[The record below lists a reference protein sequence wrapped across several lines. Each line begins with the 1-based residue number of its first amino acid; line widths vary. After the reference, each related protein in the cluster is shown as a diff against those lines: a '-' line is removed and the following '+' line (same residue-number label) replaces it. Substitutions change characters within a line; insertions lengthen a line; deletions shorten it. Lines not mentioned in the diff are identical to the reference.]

1 MKLRN
6 SAAATLLLLTTC
18 SGTDPGSSPRIE
30 SSHLA
35 LGTVPATE
43 SATWTRIGAPSSPL
57 PNPRYMQAAAVDE
70 DRQVLVMF
78 GGWSGVSSDSGYGA
92 TSQDV
97 WEWNPATGAWTN
109 RTPAGTKPSPRAGAS
124 MVYDSVHKNF
134 VLFGGRST
142 SGFNYEDTWVW
153 DPAGGTFTD
162 ATTAG
167 PSARS
172 QHSMVFEKSTGK
184 VLLFGGGRADAG
196 SSIWPETYF
205 YSDPLQ
211 RPRSGASPDGTGIVL
226 AFAETWEWDPSAGS
240 WTQLTPTT
248 TPGARYD
255 SALVWDSK
263 RNLAVLFGG
272 MQKDQTDANGIPQR
286 DTWDWNPTTKNWS
299 LRASTTTMPSP
310 RWGHAMAYDPAR
322 GLVVLAGGKS
332 WQTYLGLGEVW
343 DWDPNTGN
351 WTQRLT
357 GNESSVPAGRMYASL
372 LTDSARSRLDLLA
385 GITFSTS
392 LPFGGYQ
399 PTASGE
405 VWEFEPASA
414 KFANRSAVQNWP
426 SQRWGNAIA
435 FCPATGKTYLFG
447 GQSPNYDLLND
458 LWEWDGSSWSQVPG
472 DVRPTRRANPAM
484 AYDPSRKSLIL
495 FGGLTYPSAPYS
507 EATLDL
513 CDTWEWSSAT
523 RTWSQLS
530 PASSPG
536 CVGGAGMVTDSGR
549 AKLLLF
555 GGEGPSNAVWEWD
568 GAKTTWTNRTPAPG
582 AVTPGSRG
590 GTEGGP
596 LMAFDD
602 GRQKMFLFE
611 GDSTWQGTTS
621 NSVFWEW
628 DPLSAGWALRDS
640 GDFVDLGTSPFP
652 VVAYD
657 SLRRRMV
664 VPSNAT
670 DVVGST
676 TAIKTWELDSKGPTW
691 YLRDLATGP
700 STVSVGPGSYSSNAT
715 MAFDSQRGVMVLFG
729 AGPNDGSALSE
740 TWEYKVKSL
749 GNGEGCTA
757 ATASNC
763 ASGFCVDGV
772 CCSTASCSGVCQS
785 CAVVGNQGTCALAT
799 PGTQVSGSCADGQ
812 ACAAGGGCKAQ
823 NGTACS
829 SANACASGVCAD
841 GVCCDSACDGTC
853 VSCNQV
859 GRMGKCSPFTAGS
872 DPQNECGLGSGVCR
886 STCNGAGA
894 CDYPQAGIPCGPCQV
909 CDGNGVCWLDSTPYL
924 CNTGGNGGGGAGGT
938 SGAGGTGGSIVGGAG
953 GAGGVVTGGSGGS
966 IMGGAGGVASGG
978 LGGHAGTGG
987 SAIGGTVLGGAG
999 GAGGFASGGSA
1010 GHAGATAGG
1019 ASGSTSP
1026 GGAGGLASGGSPG
1039 HAGATAGGASGSAS
1053 PGGTGGLASGGSGG
1067 HAGATAGDAGGF
1079 ADAGLSSPDAGRDSI
1094 LPDAGRPD
1102 GSRDARRPDGGSPVR
1117 LGHKGCDCDLGQT
1130 PADGPGL
1137 PFALLGAVLF
1147 WRRARRRYSR

>member
-1 MKLRN
+1 
-6 SAAATLLLLTTC
+6 
-18 SGTDPGSSPRIE
+18 
-30 SSHLA
+30 
-35 LGTVPATE
+35 
-43 SATWTRIGAPSSPL
+43 
-57 PNPRYMQAAAVDE
+57 
-70 DRQVLVMF
+70 
-78 GGWSGVSSDSGYGA
+78 
-92 TSQDV
+92 
-97 WEWNPATGAWTN
+97 
-109 RTPAGTKPSPRAGAS
+109 
-124 MVYDSVHKNF
+124 
-134 VLFGGRST
+134 
-142 SGFNYEDTWVW
+142 
-153 DPAGGTFTD
+153 
-162 ATTAG
+162 
-167 PSARS
+167 
-172 QHSMVFEKSTGK
+172 
-184 VLLFGGGRADAG
+184 
-196 SSIWPETYF
+196 
-205 YSDPLQ
+205 
-211 RPRSGASPDGTGIVL
+211 
-226 AFAETWEWDPSAGS
+226 
-240 WTQLTPTT
+240 
-248 TPGARYD
+248 
-255 SALVWDSK
+255 
-263 RNLAVLFGG
+263 
-272 MQKDQTDANGIPQR
+272 
-286 DTWDWNPTTKNWS
+286 
-299 LRASTTTMPSP
+299 
-310 RWGHAMAYDPAR
+310 
-322 GLVVLAGGKS
+322 
-332 WQTYLGLGEVW
+332 
-343 DWDPNTGN
+343 
-351 WTQRLT
+351 
-357 GNESSVPAGRMYASL
+357 
-372 LTDSARSRLDLLA
+372 
-385 GITFSTS
+385 
-392 LPFGGYQ
+392 
-399 PTASGE
+399 
-405 VWEFEPASA
+405 
-414 KFANRSAVQNWP
+414 VQSWP
-426 SQRWGNAIA
+426 SQRWDNAIT

-458 LWEWDGSSWSQVPG
+458 LWEWDGSSWSQIPD

-484 AYDPSRKSLIL
+484 AYDPSRKSLVM
-495 FGGLTYPSAPYS
+495 FGGLTYPSAPFS
-507 EATLDL
+507 EAALDL

-523 RTWSQLS
+523 RAWSQLFPTPS
-530 PASSPG
+530 PP
-536 CVGGAGMVTDSGR
+536 CTGGAGMVTDSGR
-549 AKLLLF
+549 ARLLLF
-555 GGEGPSNAVWEWD
+555 GGDGASNAVWEWD
-568 GAKTTWTNRTPAPG
+568 GAKATWTNRTPAPG

-611 GDSTWQGTTS
+611 GDSFWQGTTS

-628 DPLSAGWALRDS
+628 DPLSAGWTLRDS

-676 TAIKTWELDSKGPTW
+676 TDIKTWELDSTGPTW
-691 YLRDLATGP
+691 YMRDLATGP
-700 STVSVGPGSYSSNAT
+700 STVSTGPGWYSSNAT

-785 CAVVGNQGTCALAT
+785 CSVAGKEGTCALAT

-823 NGTACS
+823 NGTPCS
-829 SANACASGVCAD
+829 SASACASGVCVD
-841 GVCCDSACDGTC
+841 GVCCDGPCDGTC

-872 DPQNECGLGSGVCR
+872 DPQNECGLGSGACR

-938 SGAGGTGGSIVGGAG
+938 GGTGGSIVGGAG

-966 IMGGAGGVASGG
+966 IIGGIVMSGAGGAGGFASGG

-987 SAIGGTVLGGAG
+987 SLIGGTVLGGAG
-999 GAGGFASGGSA
+999 GAGGFAS
-1010 GHAGATAGG
+1010 
-1019 ASGSTSP
+1019 SGS
-1026 GGAGGLASGGSPG
+1026 GE

-1053 PGGTGGLASGGSGG
+1053 PGGAGGLASGGSGG
-1067 HAGATAGDAGGF
+1067 HAAATAGGASGSASPGGAGGLASDGSGGHAAATAADAGAS
-1079 ADAGLSSPDAGRDSI
+1079 ADAGLSSPDASRDSI

-1117 LGHKGCDCDLGQT
+1117 LGHKGCDCDLGHT
-1130 PADGPGL
+1130 PANGPEL
-1137 PFALLGAVLF
+1137 PVVLLGAALF
-1147 WRRARRRYSR
+1147 WRRRRPLR

>member
-6 SAAATLLLLTTC
+6 SAATTLLLLTTSC
-18 SGTDPGSSPRIE
+18 ENDPGNSPRLE
-30 SSHLA
+30 SPHLA
-35 LGTVPATE
+35 LGTAPATE

-78 GGWSGVSSDSGYGA
+78 GGWSGVSSDNGGLA
-92 TSQDV
+92 ASQDV

-109 RTPAGTKPSPRAGAS
+109 LTPAGTKPSPRAGAT
-124 MVYDSVHKNF
+124 MVYDSLHKNF
-134 VLFGGRST
+134 VIFGGRST
-142 SGFNYEDTWVW
+142 SGYDYEDTWVW
-153 DPAGGTFTD
+153 DPASATFTD
-162 ATTAG
+162 ATTSG

-172 QHSMVFEKSTGK
+172 QHTMVFEKSTGK
-184 VLLFGGGRADAG
+184 ILLFGGGRADAG
-196 SSIWPETYF
+196 SSIWPETDF
-205 YSDPLQ
+205 YSDPIQ
-211 RPRSGASPDGTGIVL
+211 RPRSGASPDGTGIAL
-226 AFAETWEWDPSAGS
+226 AFGDTWEWDPSAGS
-240 WTQLTPTT
+240 WTQLTPTA
-248 TPGARYD
+248 TPSARYD
-255 SALVWDSK
+255 STLVWDSK

-272 MQKDQTDANGIPQR
+272 IQKDQADENGIPQA
-286 DTWDWNPTTKNWS
+286 DTWEWNPTAKAWN
-299 LRASTTTMPSP
+299 LRPTTATTPKA
-310 RWGHAMAYDPAR
+310 RWGHAMAYDPVR
-322 GLVVLAGGKS
+322 GLIVLAGGKS

-343 DWDPNTGN
+343 DWDPATGN
-351 WTQRLT
+351 WAQRLT
-357 GNESSVPAGRMYASL
+357 GNESGVPAGRMYASL
-372 LTDSARSRLDLLA
+372 LSDSLRSRLDLVA

-392 LPFGGYQ
+392 LPFGAYQ

-414 KFANRSAVQNWP
+414 KFTNRSAVQSWP
-426 SQRWGNAIA
+426 SQRWGNAIT
-435 FCPATGKTYLFG
+435 FCPANGKTYLFG

-484 AYDPSRKSLIL
+484 AYDPSRKSLIM
-495 FGGLTYPSAPYS
+495 FGGLTYPSAPFS
-507 EATLDL
+507 EAALDL

-523 RTWSQLS
+523 RAWSQLFPMPS
-530 PASSPG
+530 PP
-536 CVGGAGMVTDSGR
+536 CTGGAGIVTDSGR
-549 AKLLLF
+549 ARLLLF
-555 GGEGPSNAVWEWD
+555 GGDGPSNAVWEWD

-700 STVSVGPGSYSSNAT
+700 TTVSAGPGWYYSNAT

-772 CCSTASCSGVCQS
+772 CCSTVSCLGVCQS
-785 CAVVGNQGTCALAT
+785 CSVAGKEGICTSAA
-799 PGTQVSGSCADGQ
+799 PGTEVSGSCADGQ
-812 ACAAGGGCKAQ
+812 ACAAGGGCKAK
-823 NGTACS
+823 NGTPCS
-829 SANACASGVCAD
+829 SASACASGVCVD
-841 GVCCDSACDGTC
+841 GVCCDGPCDGTC
-853 VSCNQV
+853 VSCNQAS
-859 GRMGKCSPFTAGS
+859 RAGKCSPYAAGS

-894 CDYPQAGIPCGPCQV
+894 CDYPQSGTPCGPCQV

-924 CNTGGNGGGGAGGT
+924 CNTGGSGG
-938 SGAGGTGGSIVGGAG
+938 GGAG
-953 GAGGVVTGGSGGS
+953 GAGGAGGSGGS
-966 IMGGAGGVASGG
+966 SIGGTTIGGAGGLATGGAGGSIIGSTTIGGAGGLVSGG
-978 LGGHAGTGG
+978 AGGHAGSGG
-987 SAIGGTVLGGAG
+987 SIIGSTTIGGAGGLVSGGAGGSIVGGVGGAVSGGAGGRGSSGVAGTSVAGAG
-999 GAGGFASGGSA
+999 GAGGV
-1010 GHAGATAGG
+1010 T
-1019 ASGSTSP
+1019 
-1026 GGAGGLASGGSPG
+1026 
-1039 HAGATAGGASGSAS
+1039 
-1053 PGGTGGLASGGSGG
+1053 SGGSGG
-1067 HAGATAGDAGGF
+1067 HTGTISGGADGNGDAGG
-1079 ADAGLSSPDAGRDSI
+1079 ANSSPDAGSDSI
-1094 LPDAGRPD
+1094 PTDAGRPD
-1102 GSRDARRPDGGSPVR
+1102 GRRDAHVPDTGSTGR
-1117 LGHKGCDCDLGQT
+1117 LGHKGCDCDLGHT
-1130 PADGPGL
+1130 PADRSGL
-1137 PFALLGAVLF
+1137 PLALLGVALF
-1147 WRRARRRYSR
+1147 WRRRRR

>member
-255 SALVWDSK
+255 SALAWDSK

>member
-1 MKLRN
+1 
-6 SAAATLLLLTTC
+6 
-18 SGTDPGSSPRIE
+18 
-30 SSHLA
+30 
-35 LGTVPATE
+35 
-43 SATWTRIGAPSSPL
+43 
-57 PNPRYMQAAAVDE
+57 
-70 DRQVLVMF
+70 
-78 GGWSGVSSDSGYGA
+78 
-92 TSQDV
+92 
-97 WEWNPATGAWTN
+97 
-109 RTPAGTKPSPRAGAS
+109 
-124 MVYDSVHKNF
+124 
-134 VLFGGRST
+134 
-142 SGFNYEDTWVW
+142 
-153 DPAGGTFTD
+153 
-162 ATTAG
+162 
-167 PSARS
+167 
-172 QHSMVFEKSTGK
+172 
-184 VLLFGGGRADAG
+184 
-196 SSIWPETYF
+196 
-205 YSDPLQ
+205 
-211 RPRSGASPDGTGIVL
+211 VL

-240 WTQLTPTT
+240 WTQLTPTA
-248 TPGARYD
+248 TPSARYD

-299 LRASTTTMPSP
+299 LRASTTTIPSP
-310 RWGHAMAYDPAR
+310 RWGHALAYDPAR

-332 WQTYLGLGEVW
+332 WQTYVGLGEVW
-343 DWDPNTGN
+343 DWDPASGN

-414 KFANRSAVQNWP
+414 KFTNRSAVQNWP
-426 SQRWGNAIA
+426 SQRWGNAIT

-472 DVRPTRRANPAM
+472 DVRPTRRADPAM

-495 FGGLTYPSAPYS
+495 FGGLTFSSAPYS
-507 EATLDL
+507 EAALDL

-523 RTWSQLS
+523 RAWSQLS

-555 GGEGPSNAVWEWD
+555 SGDSPGNAVWEWD
-568 GAKTTWTNRTPAPG
+568 GAKTTWTNRTPTPG
-582 AVTPGSRG
+582 TVTPASRG
-590 GTEGGP
+590 GSGGGP

-664 VPSNAT
+664 MPTNAT

-676 TAIKTWELDSKGPTW
+676 TDIKTWELDSTGPTW
-691 YLRDLATGP
+691 YMRDLATGP
-700 STVSVGPGSYSSNAT
+700 STVSMGPGWYASNAT

-729 AGPNDGSALSE
+729 AGPDDGSALSE
-740 TWEYKVKSL
+740 IWEYKATSL

-757 ATASNC
+757 ATASSC

-785 CAVVGNQGTCALAT
+785 CSVAGKEGACALAT

-829 SANACASGVCAD
+829 NASSCASGVCAD
-841 GVCCDSACDGTC
+841 GVCCDGACDGTC

-859 GRMGKCSPFTAGS
+859 GRMGKCSPYSAGS
-872 DPQNECGLGSGVCR
+872 DPQNECGLGSDVCR

-894 CDYPQAGIPCGPCQV
+894 CDYPQAGTPCGPCQV

-938 SGAGGTGGSIVGGAG
+938 GGTGATGGSSSGGA
-953 GAGGVVTGGSGGS
+953 AGGVVTGGSGGS

-987 SAIGGTVLGGAG
+987 SLIGGTVLGSAG
-999 GAGGFASGGSA
+999 GAGGFASGGSGGHAGANTGGASGSTSPGDAGGLASGGSA

-1019 ASGSTSP
+1019 ASGSASP
-1026 GGAGGLASGGSPG
+1026 GGA
-1039 HAGATAGGASGSAS
+1039 
-1053 PGGTGGLASGGSGG
+1053 GGLASGGSGG

-1147 WRRARRRYSR
+1147 WRRARQRYSR